1 MDIYSFAEFRDAFDK
16 ILRDRGYD
24 NHAADEDIYEELLD
38 DLVDVV
44 RKHSL

>member
-1 MDIYSFAEFRDAFDK
+1 MPFPFTDFREAFES

-24 NHAADEDIYEELLD
+24 DWAADEDIFEELLD
-38 DLVDVV
+38 DLVDVI

>member
-1 MDIYSFAEFRDAFDK
+1 MPFSFAQMREAFES

-24 NHAADEDIYEELLD
+24 DWAADEDIFDELLD
-38 DLVDVV
+38 DLVDVI